1 MSTLNRT
8 FSVKNGI
15 DVANTIIVDSNRNV
29 SNVANLTA
37 NTGQFNGNVNVAGT
51 LITQNIIPAT
61 NVTYNLG
68 SPTARFKDLYLSGT
82 TLA

>member
-15 DVANTIIVDSNRNV
+15 DVANTIIVDSNRNI
-29 SNVANLTA
+29 SNVANLIA

-51 LITQNIIPAT
+51 LVTQNIIPAA
-61 NVTYNLG
+61 NVTYDLG
-68 SPTARFKDLYLSGT
+68 SATQRWKDI
-82 TLA
+82 